1 MVLSYLLVSHTISF
15 PSHIVLLQLDQK
27 WANGIDGLKMK
38 YRDNNSETDITIS
51 EFKETKPNNDIL
63 IRTSAINQT
72 SSAENCTFVG
82 QV

>member
-1 MVLSYLLVSHTISF
+1 MVLSYLLVSNTISF

-27 WANGIDGLKMK
+27 WANGIDVLKMK
-38 YRDNNSETDITIS
+38 YPDNNSDRGITS
-51 EFKETKPNNDIL
+51 SGFKETKPNNEIP

-72 SSAENCTFVG
+72 SSAENCTFIC